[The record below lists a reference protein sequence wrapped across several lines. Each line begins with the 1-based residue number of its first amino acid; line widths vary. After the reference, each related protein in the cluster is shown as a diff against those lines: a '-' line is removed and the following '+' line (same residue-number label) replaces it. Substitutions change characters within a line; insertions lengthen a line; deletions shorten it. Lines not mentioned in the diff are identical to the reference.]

1 MRRVM
6 LYVKYYRED
15 WWEPAWDAPREVI
28 GKGGNIQ
35 KDINELLA
43 GNKYPIEQDGIIAY
57 ELREA

>member
-1 MRRVM
+1 M
-6 LYVKYYRED
+6 KYYRED
-15 WWEPAWDAPREVI
+15 WWEPAWDTPREVI